1 VPPDQ
6 PRRSPIP
13 IAGPVALCALGA
25 LAVAPSGPAR
35 AQSPFPPAFELA
47 GLAAGDGGNGFVL
60 NGIAGGDDSG
70 YSVAGAG
77 DVNGD
82 GVDDLIIGAR
92 FADPNGKSR
101 AGESYVVFGRS
112 GGFSASLDLSALD
125 GTNGFVLN
133 GIDGVDASGISV
145 AGAGD
150 VNGDG
155 VDDLIIGAPGAD
167 PNGDSRAGES
177 YVVFGQSTGFS
188 ASLDLSVLDGTNG
201 FILNGIT
208 DGDDS
213 GFSVA
218 GAGDVNG
225 DGVDDLII
233 AAYNAD
239 PNGNTGAGA
248 SYVVFGRS
256 DGFSASLELS
266 ALDGTNGFV
275 LNGIDA
281 VDASGRSVAGAGDVN
296 GDGVDD
302 LIIGADGAD
311 PNGDFS
317 GESYVVFGQS
327 EEFSGSLELS
337 ALDGDNGFVLNGI
350 DRFDASGRSV
360 AGAGDVNG
368 DGVDDLI
375 IGAPLAS
382 SNGNDSGASYV
393 VFGTSDGFPAS
404 LDLSALDGTNG
415 FVLNGIDGDDDSGT
429 SVAGAG
435 DVNGDDI
442 DDLIIGADGADPN
455 GLSSGESYVVF
466 GQSDGFDP
474 SLNLSTLDGTNGFV
488 LNGIDEDDFS
498 GESLAG
504 AGDVNG
510 DGVDDLIIG
519 APGANSSGSQSGES
533 YVVFGRSTAPSN
545 QPPVAQDDA
554 LTTDEATPISANLF
568 GDNGAGPDTDPEG
581 ETLTVDAVNGN
592 SAAVNTTLSLDSG
605 ALLTV
610 SGEGTLDYD
619 PNGAFDALGAGET
632 AEETFTYRVTDGTR
646 AAEANVTLTIA
657 GLDDD
662 GAGDGTGDGA
672 ETGDSS
678 QDDDGG
684 GGIGLAGVLG
694 AMLAL
699 LARRRSRPSRGS
711 AGLSALVR

>member
-1 VPPDQ
+1 
-6 PRRSPIP
+6 
-13 IAGPVALCALGA
+13 
-25 LAVAPSGPAR
+25 
-35 AQSPFPPAFELA
+35 
-47 GLAAGDGGNGFVL
+47 
-60 NGIAGGDDSG
+60 
-70 YSVAGAG
+70 
-77 DVNGD
+77 
-82 GVDDLIIGAR
+82 
-92 FADPNGKSR
+92 
-101 AGESYVVFGRS
+101 
-112 GGFSASLDLSALD
+112 
-125 GTNGFVLN
+125 
-133 GIDGVDASGISV
+133 
-145 AGAGD
+145 
-150 VNGDG
+150 
-155 VDDLIIGAPGAD
+155 
-167 PNGDSRAGES
+167 
-177 YVVFGQSTGFS
+177 VVFGQSTGFS